1 RFAGKY
7 DYRIE
12 NGKIPFPDR
21 IIDNENLTW
30 ITAEITE
37 DSGTITCYRIYN
49 ADFLEKAMAECD
61 GDADKF
67 RIINQGEVIFDED
80 GNWKLPDDILKYL
93 KTDELFLLGVFDY
106 VEILSAEDMEN
117 YERSITEAVELLN
130 DITF

>member
-1 RFAGKY
+1 
-7 DYRIE
+7 
-12 NGKIPFPDR
+12 
-21 IIDNENLTW
+21 
-30 ITAEITE
+30 
-37 DSGTITCYRIYN
+37 
-49 ADFLEKAMAECD
+49 MAECD